1 MIDTS
6 PWRAL
11 GAELA
16 AARHRTAHTQ
26 HQIARQLG
34 ISQAAYS
41 LIERGMIRPQPALL
55 GRLAIVLGMDVGR
68 LSELADH
75 PLERVLSPLLTGREL
90 PHPARHLVSI
100 GA

>member
-16 AARHRTAHTQ
+16 AARHRTALTQ

-41 LIERGMIRPQPALL
+41 QIERGVVRPQPSLL
-55 GRLAIVLGMDVGR
+55 GRLALVLGMDVGL

-75 PLERVLSPLLTGREL
+75 PLERVLSPLMTGIEL
-90 PHPARHLVSI
+90 PHPTHRLVSI

>member
-1 MIDTS
+1 MTDPS
-6 PWRAL
+6 PWQPL

-16 AARHRTAHTQ
+16 DARRRTTLTQ
-26 HQIARQLG
+26 HAIARQLG

-41 LIERGMIRPQPALL
+41 QIERGMIRPQPALL

-75 PLERVLSPLLTGREL
+75 PLERVLTMLMVG
-90 PHPARHLVSI
+90 
-100 GA
+100 